1 MPTEST
7 ATRYKIPDLT
17 ERTTPL
23 DTDLFLLS
31 DASGT
36 AYKLPYGGIAVKDGS
51 ITAAKLAN
59 GAVTTAKLNDGAVT
73 EAKLGAGAVTEAKL
87 GTGAVTEA
95 KLADGAVTLVKISTG
110 AVATVAETLDF
121 LGIEVTNNG

>member
-31 DASGT
+31 DASGV
-36 AYKLPYGGIAVKDGS
+36 AYKLPYGGIAAKDGS
-51 ITAAKLAN
+51 
-59 GAVTTAKLNDGAVT
+59 VTT
-73 EAKLGAGAVTEAKL
+73 
-87 GTGAVTEA
+87 A
-95 KLADGAVTLVKISTG
+95 KLADGAVTLVKISTD

-121 LGIEVTNNG
+121 LGIEVTSNG

>member
-7 ATRYKIPDLT
+7 ATRYKIQDLT

-31 DASGT
+31 DASGV
-36 AYKLPYGGIAVKDGS
+36 AYKLPYGSIAVKDGS
-51 ITAAKLAN
+51 
-59 GAVTTAKLNDGAVT
+59 VTT
-73 EAKLGAGAVTEAKL
+73 
-87 GTGAVTEA
+87 A
-95 KLADGAVTLVKISTG
+95 KLADGAVTLVKISTD

-121 LGIEVTNNG
+121 LGIEVTSND

>member
-17 ERTTPL
+17 ERATPL

-36 AYKLPYGGIAVKDGS
+36 AYKLPYGGIALKDGS
-51 ITAAKLAN
+51 
-59 GAVTTAKLNDGAVT
+59 VTTV
-73 EAKLGAGAVTEAKL
+73 
-87 GTGAVTEA
+87 
-95 KLADGAVTLVKISTG
+95 KLADGAVTLVKISTD
-110 AVATVAETLDF
+110 AVATMAETLDF
-121 LGIEVTNNG
+121 LGIEVTSNG

>member
-31 DASGT
+31 DASGV

-51 ITAAKLAN
+51 ITTAKLAN

-73 EAKLGAGAVTEAKL
+73 ENKLGAGAVTEAKL
-87 GTGAVTEA
+87 GTGAVTET
-95 KLADGAVTLVKISTG
+95 KIADGAVTLAKLGTDV
-110 AVATVAETLDF
+110 VATVSETMTY
-121 LGIEVTNNG
+121 LGIGA

>member
-31 DASGT
+31 DASGV

-51 ITAAKLAN
+51 ITTAKLAN
-59 GAVTTAKLNDGAVT
+59 GAVT
-73 EAKLGAGAVTEAKL
+73 EAKLGAGAVTENKLGAGAVTETKIANGAVTLAKL
-87 GTGAVTEA
+87 GTDV
-95 KLADGAVTLVKISTG
+95 
-110 AVATVAETLDF
+110 VATVSETLTY
-121 LGIEVTNNG
+121 LGIGA